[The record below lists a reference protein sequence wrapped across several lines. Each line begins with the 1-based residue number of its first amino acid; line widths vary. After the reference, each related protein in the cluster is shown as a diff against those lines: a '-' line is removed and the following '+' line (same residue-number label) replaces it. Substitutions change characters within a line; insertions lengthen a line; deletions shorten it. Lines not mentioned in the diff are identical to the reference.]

1 MANASMRWLV
11 CVSAVM
17 VASCAGSAADC
28 PATDAS
34 MSELDASMEELDA
47 PLEDASTASS
57 TVFVD
62 GEALTFEVA
71 CVGGETDPLHVT
83 LANAGSEPVPIRA
96 RLEGAG
102 ASELA
107 IVSGEGCGAELGAR
121 RTCTVSVV
129 ARAIDGSGDIV
140 GLLVL
145 DVGAE
150 HVEVPISA
158 ARAYCDAGSVMP
170 SPVGFGDLVVGGRSA
185 PASFEA
191 RNLGD
196 GISPPIDA
204 VMLRGLDASQFE
216 IVRDG
221 CLGHAL
227 VPGARCLVDVVYAPS
242 TPGVHAASLWIEGF
256 GLGAASLSGR
266 AVPP

>member
-1 MANASMRWLV
+1 VR
-11 CVSAVM
+11 
-17 VASCAGSAADC
+17 
-28 PATDAS
+28 
-34 MSELDASMEELDA
+34 
-47 PLEDASTASS
+47 ASS
-57 TVFVD
+57 RS
-62 GEALTFEVA
+62 
-71 CVGGETDPLHVT
+71 CP
-83 LANAGSEPVPIRA
+83 
-96 RLEGAG
+96 
-102 ASELA
+102 
-107 IVSGEGCGAELGAR
+107 GEGCGAELGAR
-121 RTCTVSVV
+121 RTCTVAVV
-129 ARAIDGSGDIV
+129 ARAIGGSGDIV

-158 ARAYCDAGSVMP
+158 APAYCDSGSVTP
-170 SPVGFGDLVVGGRSA
+170 SPVGFDELVVGERSA

-204 VMLRGLDASQFE
+204 VMLGGLDASQFE

-242 TPGVHAASLWIEGF
+242 TPGVHAASLWIDGF
-256 GLGAASLSGR
+256 GLAPASLSGR
-266 AVPP
+266 AVAP